1 MIVAR
6 MSAAISGTTLR
17 SASGSPDHIRPLPK
31 TLSIVAGIASPIV
44 WQRPLLYVAMK
55 RRVRPIAYALHM
67 TVLDRVEMNI
77 INVSREVTFV
87 ADRVFPEPPLP
98 KRHLTI
104 GAAIQL
110 N

>member
-17 SASGSPDHIRPLPK
+17 SASGSPDHFRPLRK

-44 WQRPLLYVAMK
+44 WQRPLLHVAMK

-67 TVLDRVEMNI
+67 TVLDRVEMNVI
-77 INVSREVTFV
+77 DVPIQIRLV
-87 ADRVFPEPPLP
+87 ADRILP
-98 KRHLTI
+98 IPTLP
-104 GAAIQL
+104 
-110 N
+110 

>member
-17 SASGSPDHIRPLPK
+17 SASGSPDHFRPLPK

-44 WQRPLLYVAMK
+44 WQRPLLHVAMK

-67 TVLDRVEMNI
+67 TVLDRVEMNVL
-77 INVSREVTFV
+77 NVPREVTFI
-87 ADRVFPEPPLP
+87 ADSVFPESPLP
-98 KRHLTI
+98 KGQLTI
-104 GAAIQL
+104 GATIQF